1 MANKLLNY
9 SLIAISMSLVLSTTL
24 FSSVSLSSAQSSNGI
39 NWMDICTQLQSAF
52 YKPCSSYVN
61 PDNTL
66 TYDGEVAMTCIKTG
80 IALGS
85 GAAALGVPTGIFTRG
100 LNLLAGP
107 TGCGNIVKPD
117 ELNIIGGTIS
127 LMTSLLK

>member
-1 MANKLLNY
+1 MH
-9 SLIAISMSLVLSTTL
+9 STSISFFISLV
-24 FSSVSLSSAQSSNGI
+24 
-39 NWMDICTQLQSAF
+39 D
-52 YKPCSSYVN
+52 SYVN

-80 IALGS
+80 VTLGS

-100 LNLLAGP
+100 LNFLAGP

-127 LMTSLLK
+127 LMMSLLK